1 MLCLFHPLFFPCYL
15 VVSSIYLS
23 GGVETHTPHTYTP
36 THLQHLTTQTRK
48 EEQQRA
54 STDNKTERAFTP
66 NKKRTMSSLSPTI
79 DDPGFRVGD
88 EVEWYNAGVLE
99 RYIVFDKE
107 WRDEE
112 WLYTL
117 WGYDDNMYSAR
128 QHMYFPNT
136 RHTTPSETGPTLAR
150 ARERDKRN
158 REIKCKGGEVETNP
172 TRHDLVA
179 RARLDVANEVLRI
192 LSKTERVALYARL
205 NKRTEVFF
213 STYLQGIINDSEEI
227 LENTNRENW
236 GKTAEK
242 FLKRFRQAGEKTD
255 DAIANLKALKGAFRR
270 FYAVEIPQSGHGR
283 YALGYT
289 VRQKLGE
296 DKQVWV
302 DLLREDM
309 AQCAILQCVPPR
321 TYAYLLR
328 NFEIFFDK
336 PIPDLYRALF
346 YGTGMANKAKINFD
360 QHEYTI
366 HLRLTTKAEDSFV
379 AECVQKQNLKALELL
394 QKTFEFD
401 MKQDGYRLPRDACI
415 RYVLFYQL
423 RETTMKWIRTQ
434 WANFFNRLDNESFGC
449 PADPVEQFA
458 VNFFRKSRVVPE
470 NTFCRKWAC
479 SISDEQKKRH
489 DEKQRVQRKKMEPT
503 ISWLESRNWASFLA
517 TQGNTLGRLFPFCWP
532 EIQDNTVEVAITLPG
547 FQGEVFSLDLG
558 RIMARFPTL
567 KAYADKRDQLE
578 KARLTLM
585 DPEHPLSSLVTM
597 TTAVE
602 KNAGYYFAD
611 LGWSVWRETVVKEK
625 GRLPQKWRITPAC
638 LDTFLNTGG
647 VDVQGFGSLE
657 RLEQHPEP
665 TQKESMEWSEKI
677 RAVRNAQRDVVLEKR
692 GFLHCPL
699 SGAVMKD
706 PVVASEGYSYV

>member
-1 MLCLFHPLFFPCYL
+1 
-15 VVSSIYLS
+15 
-23 GGVETHTPHTYTP
+23 
-36 THLQHLTTQTRK
+36 
-48 EEQQRA
+48 
-54 STDNKTERAFTP
+54 
-66 NKKRTMSSLSPTI
+66 MSSLSPTT
-79 DDPGFRVGD
+79 DDPGFHVGD

-107 WRDEE
+107 WREEE

-346 YGTGMANKAKINFD
+346 YGTGMANKAKIKFD

-379 AECVQKQNLKALELL
+379 AVCVQKQNLKALELL

-434 WANFFNRLDNESFGC
+434 WANFFQSIG
-449 PADPVEQFA
+449 Q
-458 VNFFRKSRVVPE
+458 RVVRMSCGPSR
-470 NTFCRKWAC
+470 TVRRQFFSK
-479 SISDEQKKRH
+479 
-489 DEKQRVQRKKMEPT
+489 V
-503 ISWLESRNWASFLA
+503 ESRSGKHL
-517 TQGNTLGRLFPFCWP
+517 
-532 EIQDNTVEVAITLPG
+532 LPRMG
-547 FQGEVFSLDLG
+547 LL
-558 RIMARFPTL
+558 
-567 KAYADKRDQLE
+567 
-578 KARLTLM
+578 
-585 DPEHPLSSLVTM
+585 
-597 TTAVE
+597 
-602 KNAGYYFAD
+602 YF
-611 LGWSVWRETVVKEK
+611 R
-625 GRLPQKWRITPAC
+625 
-638 LDTFLNTGG
+638 
-647 VDVQGFGSLE
+647 
-657 RLEQHPEP
+657 
-665 TQKESMEWSEKI
+665 
-677 RAVRNAQRDVVLEKR
+677 
-692 GFLHCPL
+692 
-699 SGAVMKD
+699 
-706 PVVASEGYSYV
+706 